1 MAKFTYS
8 MKDAEAILALKKT
21 FLGNGGPGNVPV
33 LREKDNLLVVGAPPF
48 MTVKIKFNNGVCET
62 KARLFGNIMKKTIE
76 TKIELTDGFK
86 K

>member
-21 FLGNGGPGNVPV
+21 FLGNGGPGNIPV
-33 LREKDNLLVVGAPPF
+33 LREKDNLLVVGAPF

-62 KARLFGNIMKKTIE
+62 KARLFGKVMKKTVE